1 MPQQRDQRSMEHWD
15 AVHGYVREVFG
26 AQDAPLAG
34 IMPRA
39 IAAGIP
45 AIAVDASVG
54 RLLQL
59 LCAMTGEGR
68 GAALALELGTLAGY
82 SAIWIARGLRRDPP
96 GRLVTLEPEPKHAEF
111 AARSLALAGV
121 QDRVEIRRAPA
132 LEEIP
137 RLRKEFGEGSLD
149 FVFVDALKHEYLEY
163 FTALR
168 PMMRRGGLFVAD
180 NVLGAG
186 WWITDEPGSDPSR
199 DAIDRF
205 NRAVAADPWFEAA
218 CVPLR
223 EGLLVARRLD

>member
-1 MPQQRDQRSMEHWD
+1 MAKERGDKVMEHWD
-15 AVHGYVREVFG
+15 GVHRYVREVFG
-26 AQDAPLAG
+26 EQDAPLSA

-39 IAAGIP
+39 VAAGVP

-54 RLLQL
+54 RLLKM
-59 LCAMTGEGR
+59 LCGMTGAGR
-68 GAALALELGTLAGY
+68 GASLALELGTLAGY
-82 SAIWIARGLRRDPP
+82 SAVWIARGLCRDPA
-96 GRLVTLEPEPKHAEF
+96 GRLITLEPEPAHAEI
-111 AARSLALAGV
+111 AARSLAAAGV
-121 QDRVEIRRAPA
+121 DDRVEIRRAPA

-149 FVFVDALKHEYLEY
+149 FVFIDAVKAEYLDY

-168 PMMRRGGLFVAD
+168 PMVRRGGLIVAD

-223 EGLLVARRLD
+223 EGLLVARRL